1 MSTGRQKK
9 ADMQEYN
16 RKLAANPSGF
26 LIYHPPGAQ
35 GMTPGQLIIE
45 FLIEVLESVLAVW
58 LLAQTRRQSFAARVG
73 FVVVIGVI
81 AAVATNI
88 PYWNWYGF
96 PAAYTASYITT
107 QIIGFVVVGLV
118 AAAMIKPMPREASA
132 AA

>member
-1 MSTGRQKK
+1 
-9 ADMQEYN
+9 
-16 RKLAANPSGF
+16 
-26 LIYHPPGAQ
+26 
-35 GMTPGQLIIE
+35 LIIE